1 MLLPTATNCL
11 LRDSEEIVRALGE
24 ARRLQKDWN
33 QQPLKQRAF
42 VARELSH
49 RLVEW
54 APRLVE
60 AITIPQRR
68 NTRESIS
75 AELLPLAAAAKWL
88 AKNATKVLRPRT
100 LSSWGTPFW
109 LGGVRAEEV
118 RDPLGLVMIVAAW
131 NYPLLLMGTHS
142 LQALV
147 AGNAVAIKTAPGCE
161 HLTQLWIDLLVEC
174 GVPRGL
180 IVGLDPQR
188 ESLDSALQSIV
199 DLVVMTG
206 SSEGGRKV
214 LEKLAPHGIPAVM
227 ELGGSDACYVL
238 SSADLDRAAQA
249 MRFSLEMNSSAT
261 CMASRRIFVDRTVY
275 SDFHKRLTHHLQAM
289 PQPYVDPR
297 TTAQLRPIIDQ
308 ALADGAEQLVH
319 DSSTARAPWPVV
331 LGNVQATMAIYR
343 HDVFAPLL
351 MLIPFEQIDD
361 ALAMDQQSPYGL
373 SAAIFGNEREAKKL
387 ASKLDVGFVCIN
399 DVIVPT
405 ADPRVAFG
413 GRKASGFGM
422 TRGAEG
428 LRSMTQLKT
437 TSVRRGTWLPHLERE
452 TPSDTKLLWGMLSAL
467 HGKTWKAKWQGIQMM
482 ISAIRS
488 RRVEQSSKIEDK
500 TTGKE

>member
-1 MLLPTATNCL
+1 MLLPTVSNCL
-11 LRDSEEIVRALGE
+11 LRDSEEIVRAMGE
-24 ARRLQKDWN
+24 ARRLQIDWS
-33 QQPLKQRAF
+33 QQSVVERAK
-42 VARELSH
+42 VAQELSH
-49 RLVEW
+49 RLVDW
-54 APRLVE
+54 APRLVD
-60 AITIPQRR
+60 AINIPQRR
-68 NTRESIS
+68 NARESIS
-75 AELLPLAAAAKWL
+75 AEILPLAAAAKWL
-88 AKNATKVLRPRT
+88 GKNATKVLQPRT
-100 LSSWGTPFW
+100 LSSWRSPLW
-109 LGGVRAEEV
+109 LSGVRAEEV
-118 RDPLGLVMIVAAW
+118 RDPFGMVMIIAAW
-131 NYPLLLMGTHS
+131 NYPLLLMGSHS

-161 HLTQLWIDLLVEC
+161 SVTQLWIDLLVEC

-180 IVGLDPQR
+180 IIGLDPQR
-188 ESLDSALQSIV
+188 ESLDHALKSTI

-214 LEKLAPHGIPAVM
+214 LEKIAPHGIPAVM
-227 ELGGSDACYVL
+227 ELGGADACFVL
-238 SSADLDRAAQA
+238 ASADLDRAARA

-261 CMASRRIFVDRTVY
+261 CMASRRIFVDRKVY
-275 SDFHKRLTHHLQAM
+275 TAFQQRLANHLQSM

-308 ALADGAEQLVH
+308 ALIEGAKRFGEE
-319 DSSTARAPWPVV
+319 SAMANAPWPMV
-331 LGNVQATMAIYR
+331 LENVKESMAIYR
-343 HDVFAPLL
+343 HDAFAPLL
-351 MLIPFEQIDD
+351 MLIPFDQIDQ
-361 ALAMDQQSPYGL
+361 ALTMDRQSPYGL
-373 SAAIFGNEREAKKL
+373 SAAIFGNEVEAKNL

-437 TSVRRGTWLPHLERE
+437 VSIRRGTWLPHLDKE

-467 HGKTWKAKWQGIQMM
+467 HGKTWKAKWHGVRTM

-488 RRVEQSSKIEDK
+488 RRSEQRSTIEDK
-500 TTGKE
+500 KNDKE